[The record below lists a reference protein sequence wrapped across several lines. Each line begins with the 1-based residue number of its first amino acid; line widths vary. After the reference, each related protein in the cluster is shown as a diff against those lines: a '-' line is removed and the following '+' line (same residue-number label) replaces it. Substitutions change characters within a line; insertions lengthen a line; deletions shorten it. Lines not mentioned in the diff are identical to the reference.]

1 MKKFLSILTLAV
13 IFALTL
19 AGCGDKAGGGAN
31 DPEPL
36 SPPTSTDTG
45 TDTDTETETEFHKV
59 LTPLKYREGET
70 VENLYYKT
78 VFAGDEVY
86 YEVQPDGEAEPLR
99 VRVADTVIYGIDEGE
114 NYIEKVTLKLD
125 ESTEIPQY
133 QINVRLEGN
142 TVYETADTETN
153 VDNGSGETVTMTEAA
168 EGTPVAYLDG
178 AQAVNIPAED

>member
-1 MKKFLSILTLAV
+1 MKKFLSILTLVV

-45 TDTDTETETEFHKV
+45 TDTETETEFHKV
-59 LTPLKYREGET
+59 LTPLKYQEGET

-142 TVYETADTETN
+142 TVYETADAETN
-153 VDNGSGETVTMTEAA
+153 VDNGSEETVSVTEAA

-178 AQAVNIPAED
+178 VQAVNIPAGD